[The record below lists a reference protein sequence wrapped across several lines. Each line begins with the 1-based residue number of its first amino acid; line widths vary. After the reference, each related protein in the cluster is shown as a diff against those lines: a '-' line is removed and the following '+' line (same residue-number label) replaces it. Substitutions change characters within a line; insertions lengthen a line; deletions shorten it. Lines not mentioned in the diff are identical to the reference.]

1 MTLQWERGS
10 GLTLSDQLQPG
21 EDQLWPGQQP
31 AGPDSRT
38 DTADICTY
46 QHRHAFSPLLP
57 PRPPQSHWWPAWQT
71 SCSHWSHSCHPAH
84 VLSSLQWLCR
94 PSGGALQDSAGLC
107 RTLGGTA
114 DCLVQHGCTV
124 RYLMVMVMTDLPCD
138 TPALS
143 WDSRPAWL
151 PQPFNL

>member
-46 QHRHAFSPLLP
+46 QHRHAFSPPLP

-71 SCSHWSHSCHPAH
+71 SCSHWSDSCHPAH

-94 PSGGALQDSAGLC
+94 PSGGALQDFGRHC
-107 RTLGGTA
+107 RLFGPARLYCQISDGDGDDRLA
-114 DCLVQHGCTV
+114 MWHSCS
-124 RYLMVMVMTDLPCD
+124 LMGQQTSLAAA
-138 TPALS
+138 AL
-143 WDSRPAWL
+143 
-151 PQPFNL
+151 